1 MPLLGRFSFRTL
13 IIIMKKVII
22 LIGPPGSGKGTQAKR
37 LAAKFRYGH
46 ISTGDLLR
54 RLMTKG
60 NNEPEIEVILEEV
73 RSGKLAPDWL
83 IYKLAFEEM
92 DKYLDED
99 KGVVL
104 DGAIR
109 NTLQAEKYEEY
120 FKNKN
125 LETEVVAIEI
135 ALSDEES
142 YKRLTRRKVC
152 NGCGDIVTW
161 TKFTGQVEKC
171 IKCGGNLVIRMD
183 DNPETVKK
191 RIASQGNAAMAP
203 IVDFYSN
210 LGLLQRVDG
219 AVSIPEVDKQIE
231 QVLQ

>member
-1 MPLLGRFSFRTL
+1 LPLQGHFNSYTFGTV
-13 IIIMKKVII
+13 KKIII

-37 LAAKFRYGH
+37 LASKFGYGH

-54 RLMTKG
+54 RLMAGG
-60 NNEPEIEVILEEV
+60 NNSPEEEVILEEV
-73 RSGKLAPDWL
+73 RGGKLAPDWL
-83 IYKLAFEEM
+83 IYKLAFAEM
-92 DKYLDED
+92 DKFLDEE

-109 NTLQAEKYEEY
+109 NTSQAEKYEEY
-120 FKNKN
+120 FTNKN
-125 LETEVVAIEI
+125 LANDVVAIEI
-135 ALSDEES
+135 TLSDEES

-152 NGCGDIVTW
+152 DGCGDIVTW

-183 DNPETVKK
+183 DHPETVKK
-191 RIASQGNAAMAP
+191 RIESQGNKAMAP
-203 IVDFYSN
+203 IVEYYDQ
-210 LGLLQRVDG
+210 LGVLKRVDG